1 MRTGHDM
8 TATRELVHGAWSEY
22 LEAVSK
28 ELLNAQ
34 VSIEVTAALG
44 PPAVQAD
51 SLSLQAVTYD
61 SRKDVFEV
69 AAARGGPPPT
79 RVLRHLVDHPARIE
93 VDSYTLLAPMTISV
107 DGQDGGRTVIT
118 IEREPELA
126 S

>member
-1 MRTGHDM
+1 M
-8 TATRELVHGAWSEY
+8 TATRELVHEAWSEY

-34 VSIEVTAALG
+34 VSIEFIAALG
-44 PPAVQAD
+44 PPAVQAEC
-51 SLSLQAVTYD
+51 LALQAVTYD
-61 SRKDVFEV
+61 SRQDVFEV
-69 AAARGGPPPT
+69 AAARGGQRPP

-107 DGQDGGRTVIT
+107 EGRDGGRTVIT

>member
-1 MRTGHDM
+1 M
-8 TATRELVHGAWSEY
+8 TATRELVHEAWSEY

-34 VSIEVTAALG
+34 VSIEFIAALG
-44 PPAVQAD
+44 PPAVQAEC
-51 SLSLQAVTYD
+51 LALQAVTYD
-61 SRKDVFEV
+61 SRQDVFEV
-69 AAARGGPPPT
+69 AAARGGRRPP

-107 DGQDGGRTVIT
+107 DGRDGGRTVIT

-126 S
+126 R